1 VKHLRNNAILALLAL
16 AIVAIPGGGRV
27 AALFQA
33 VLSLVLT
40 ALIAYFVGRLYRDHR
55 VDIYGLGDVNRGIVY
70 VAIAG
75 ILVMLAAAQEFNT
88 AGGSLVE
95 AVALAV
101 CAGALIR
108 VYQAWR
114 SY

>member
-1 VKHLRNNAILALLAL
+1 VKHLRNNALLALLAL
-16 AIVAIPGGGRV
+16 AIVAIPGGGSV
-27 AALFQA
+27 AALFQN

-40 ALIAYFVGRLYRDHR
+40 ALIAYFVGRLYREHR
-55 VDIYGLGDVNRGIVY
+55 VDIYGLGDLNRGILY

-75 ILVMLAAAQEFNT
+75 ILVMLAAAQEFDT
-88 AGGSLVE
+88 TGGSLIE